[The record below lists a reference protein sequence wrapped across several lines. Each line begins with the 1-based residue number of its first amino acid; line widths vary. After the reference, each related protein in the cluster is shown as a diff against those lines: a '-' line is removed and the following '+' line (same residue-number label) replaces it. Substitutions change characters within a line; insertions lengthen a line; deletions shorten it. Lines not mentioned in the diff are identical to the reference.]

1 MLAVA
6 VYFNH
11 QPLKRNSQV
20 QFFFH
25 WRVCLFLLFFLSH
38 VVVLNRKMACL
49 LLLRFTSCRQQCLSI
64 SNDKHNFNVPRLII
78 FPSSCLNQPFLSFCS
93 HFFSLGN
100 TFFPMC
106 SRSDKLS
113 LKQSIL
119 NNASEWETERAFRLF
134 QWENLS
140 HVTQDAHSRTK
151 ETVLFPLFL
160 RQLLF
165 SIRLLAVHVLIYS
178 NISIPLLTCVCVCVF
193 LVGIVSQFA
202 KQTTTKGIQL

>member
-1 MLAVA
+1 
-6 VYFNH
+6 
-11 QPLKRNSQV
+11 
-20 QFFFH
+20 
-25 WRVCLFLLFFLSH
+25 
-38 VVVLNRKMACL
+38 
-49 LLLRFTSCRQQCLSI
+49 
-64 SNDKHNFNVPRLII
+64 
-78 FPSSCLNQPFLSFCS
+78 
-93 HFFSLGN
+93 
-100 TFFPMC
+100 MC

-202 KQTTTKGIQL
+202 KQTTTKGIQLWNAIHWLKSCVRDFSAPLSKDYLLFEEKEWRKQFSLVFFHHFTPFPEFPGRHPKFVQQTEEKFIKVGCVLNLDGCLNKMEECASE

>member
-1 MLAVA
+1 
-6 VYFNH
+6 
-11 QPLKRNSQV
+11 
-20 QFFFH
+20 
-25 WRVCLFLLFFLSH
+25 
-38 VVVLNRKMACL
+38 
-49 LLLRFTSCRQQCLSI
+49 
-64 SNDKHNFNVPRLII
+64 
-78 FPSSCLNQPFLSFCS
+78 
-93 HFFSLGN
+93 
-100 TFFPMC
+100 MC

-193 LVGIVSQFA
+193 SWHCESVCKANHYKRHTIVKCYSLTQELCERL
-202 KQTTTKGIQL
+202 QCTTFKRLFVIWREGMKKTVFISFLPPFYTFSRISRQAPEIRATNWREIH